1 MPRYTEKKNFIQF
14 KLMFISFNELA
25 NIKHK
30 DSQCYIP
37 VGKTGLNNSLS
48 SLNLQHNMIKIKH
61 E

>member
-1 MPRYTEKKNFIQF
+1 
-14 KLMFISFNELA
+14 MFISFNELA